1 MVKATQSVQS
11 VQRAIQILEFVS
23 ERARS
28 QTEVA
33 EHIDVHR
40 STALRL
46 LETLTEGGLTRRNEH
61 GLYSVGYRLAGLAH
75 QALDQF
81 NLSNLAHEHLS
92 RLSLLSGHTV
102 HLAELTGRKIVYADK
117 IDPARSIR
125 LYSQIGQ
132 PVPFHTSGVAK
143 AILAFQPLD
152 FVADVLEGYEF
163 TPHTA
168 TTIADAA
175 ALTRELAEIHE
186 RGWAVDDAE
195 FEVFINCIAAPVRD
209 SRSRVIA
216 AVSITALKAKANLE
230 ELQLLLPELLAT
242 TELISKELGW
252 HS

>member
-1 MVKATQSVQS
+1 MPKVTQSVQS

-23 ERARS
+23 DRPRS

-33 EHIDVHR
+33 DHIEVHR

-92 RLSLLSGHTV
+92 RLSLLSGHTI

-117 IDPARSIR
+117 IDPARSVR

-132 PVPFHTSGVAK
+132 LVPFHTSGVAK
-143 AILAFQPLD
+143 AILAFQSPD
-152 FVADVLEGYEF
+152 FVADLLRDYDF

-168 TTIADAA
+168 TTIPDAA
-175 ALTRELAEIHE
+175 ALTQEMAQINA

-195 FEVFINCIAAPVRD
+195 FEDFINCIAAPVRD
-209 SRSRVIA
+209 SSSRVIA
-216 AVSITALKAKANLE
+216 AVSITALKAKADLE
-230 ELQLLLPELLAT
+230 QLEGLLPDLLTT

-252 HS
+252 RP